1 MGKRPKRERRR
12 GALSITRQQIQEEIG
27 AVIQEVSGVPA
38 AEVTPE
44 KSIVDDLDVDSL
56 SMVEIGIALEDRL
69 GVQIAED
76 RLREIST
83 INDLVD
89 HIEHSLNGR

>member
-1 MGKRPKRERRR
+1 M
-12 GALSITRQQIQEEIG
+12 
-27 AVIQEVSGVPA
+27 IQEVSGVPA
-38 AEVTPE
+38 AEVTSE

-89 HIEHSLNGR
+89 HIDHSLNGR